1 MARGNTVATGTTSFV
16 GMPDIGGVPQ
26 MKGTGTKLAFGWLT
40 AGATSNTYTMVGDIQ
55 KAGGTPPTG
64 SSYGT
69 AIPLTDVIREA
80 ILVKITSPATPV
92 DVTNKATI
100 TGDNQ
105 VKLTGIT
112 AANASNAYLV
122 VVFDEAD
129 KMGAKR

>member
-1 MARGNTVATGTTSFV
+1 MARGKTIATGTTSFV
-16 GMPDIGGVPQ
+16 GMPDVGGVPQ

-40 AGATSNTYTMVGDIQ
+40 AGASSNTYTMVGDIA
-55 KAGGTPPTG
+55 KAGGDVPTG
-64 SSYGT
+64 SSYSS
-69 AIPLTDVIREA
+69 APLTDVIREA

-92 DVTNKATI
+92 DVTDKATI
-100 TGDNQ
+100 VGNNQ

-112 AANASNAYLV
+112 AANASNAYLI